1 MEKAHVHGL
10 QTTYQFRRNW
20 SVRLQM
26 REECQT
32 LDISAPY
39 RFVGHWQGYRCGF
52 SWLGPWGD
60 RFCGP
65 WACRPNFGQKVAED
79 FFVPAKVWEL
89 QLVKRT
95 AKEKQ
100 QKMSNAV
107 SWNTPSVDN
116 YAFWNTNE
124 GGYITFKFC
133 FNYVLCSW
141 HHWIVARTEHQDSRW
156 CDIEFSLAK
165 IKPFIKKFFTHS

>member
-1 MEKAHVHGL
+1 MEKAHVHGP
-10 QTTYQFRRNW
+10 QTTYQFRRNL

-100 QKMSNAV
+100 QKISNAV
-107 SWNTPSVDN
+107 SWITPSVDN
-116 YAFWNTNE
+116 CAFWNTNKH
-124 GGYITFKFC
+124 YISWSLIRWIE
-133 FNYVLCSW
+133 LCSW
-141 HHWIVARTEHQDSRW
+141 QLWIVASTSRFKMVW
-156 CDIEFSLAK
+156 YWIFAC
-165 IKPFIKKFFTHS
+165 